1 MEDFELEKLD
11 DIEDE
16 WINQIYEKE
25 KELDKYYKNNIY
37 FICIN
42 YVYVDIYKNILKIK
56 KENIKI
62 TDNFLS
68 KENILDIIKKN
79 NKICRKEFK
88 IFSICKYNFHIDIEN
103 ISKYNSDESNG
114 EYNSDEYNEE
124 FFQNIKSIKDIY
136 WQKTIPIF
144 ERLNCLYLFFTE
156 KSDNKTKKNRK
167 NGKNGKN
174 GKTRKLKIT
183 ELYLKNEI
191 IKLN

>member
-68 KENILDIIKKN
+68 KENILDIIKKIIKFVEKN
-79 NKICRKEFK
+79 SKYFLFVNITFILILKILVNIILMNITVNIILLNIMKNFFK
-88 IFSICKYNFHIDIEN
+88 I
-103 ISKYNSDESNG
+103 
-114 EYNSDEYNEE
+114 
-124 FFQNIKSIKDIY
+124 
-136 WQKTIPIF
+136 
-144 ERLNCLYLFFTE
+144 LNQ
-156 KSDNKTKKNRK
+156 
-167 NGKNGKN
+167 
-174 GKTRKLKIT
+174 
-183 ELYLKNEI
+183 
-191 IKLN
+191 

>member
-88 IFSICKYNFHIDIEN
+88 IFSICKYNFHIEIEN
-103 ISKYNSDESNG
+103 ISKYNSDES
-114 EYNSDEYNEE
+114 NEE

-167 NGKNGKN
+167 NRKN